1 MLCGVES
8 DSYFFFILLYLFAFG
23 FDLLVFELELFFSF
37 EVLLLELFLQA
48 GVELIVGGKEL
59 EVLLTSWIGHEVSE
73 YI

>member
-23 FDLLVFELELFFSF
+23 FGLLVFELELFFSF